1 MYFKVPKC
9 AGTTVD
15 VLIKNTLKS
24 KGVKY
29 NYSPNTICKSK
40 NLWVVKG
47 YTEYKIG
54 KIIETDFW
62 NESEK
67 FTIVRNPFDKVLSS
81 WLFCLKNN
89 FYRGDFHSFVKNEYI
104 RYKENKKWINYT
116 SWKEELKEFYRKEFN
131 VDEEDLDS
139 NLYDLLI
146 NGINNDKLDLNI
158 RNKCREAMCV
168 VHGQSIYSTLTNDR
182 IDNESFLKISHI
194 DRIFKMETD
203 MNELRLYLEK
213 ILDTNL
219 PILEKENS
227 TNHKHYSHYY
237 TKEIRDMVEITHE
250 DDLKAFG
257 YSYNKS

>member
-29 NYSPNTICKSK
+29 DYSPNTICKSK

-131 VDEEDLDS
+131 VELDDPDETIAHIVSPLTGNPILSDIHTDLVLEGRHGNS
-139 NLYDLLI
+139 IRIGSRNRFPNLIID
-146 NGINNDKLDLNI
+146 NGRGQN
-158 RNKCREAMCV
+158 
-168 VHGQSIYSTLTNDR
+168 QSIESINDSS
-182 IDNESFLKISHI
+182 IFGMFDNGS
-194 DRIFKMETD
+194 
-203 MNELRLYLEK
+203 
-213 ILDTNL
+213 
-219 PILEKENS
+219 ILEHFKPQNE
-227 TNHKHYSHYY
+227 TLDGEVKDY
-237 TKEIRDMVEITHE
+237 TV
-250 DDLKAFG
+250 
-257 YSYNKS
+257 